1 MATFSENQVRQ
12 LYVAKAYNASPSTV
26 GDLKAAGDTN
36 NKAMYIQQLG
46 AGGLVRAYSNSCSEA
61 LKKAQFGNVIAAK
74 KVRII
79 INYEMI
85 DKLNYILQ
93 DFKITYKEFSDKVS
107 YEVLVPDDKLNLLE
121 SFPYEIIN
129 DCFITEEKNY

>member
-1 MATFSENQVRQ
+1 M
-12 LYVAKAYNASPSTV
+12 
-26 GDLKAAGDTN
+26 
-36 NKAMYIQQLG
+36 
-46 AGGLVRAYSNSCSEA
+46 
-61 LKKAQFGNVIAAK
+61 FGNVIAAK

-107 YEVLVPDDKLNLLE
+107 YEVLVPDGKLNLLE
-121 SFPYEIIN
+121 PFSYEIIS
-129 DCFITEEKNY
+129 DCFITQEKNY

>member
-1 MATFSENQVRQ
+1 M
-12 LYVAKAYNASPSTV
+12 
-26 GDLKAAGDTN
+26 
-36 NKAMYIQQLG
+36 
-46 AGGLVRAYSNSCSEA
+46 VRAYSNSCSEA

-107 YEVLVPDDKLNLLE
+107 YEVLVPDDKLDLLE

-129 DCFITEEKNY
+129 DCFITQEKRITSWNILVILFYYKIRLFY